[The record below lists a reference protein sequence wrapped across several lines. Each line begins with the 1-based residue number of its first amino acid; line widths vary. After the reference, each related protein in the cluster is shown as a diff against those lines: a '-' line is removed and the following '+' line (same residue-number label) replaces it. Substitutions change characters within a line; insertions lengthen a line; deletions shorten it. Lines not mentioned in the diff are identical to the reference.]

1 MRHVGFD
8 LGGTLLRGLAESDG
22 VREAVA
28 THEVPRSYD
37 ALLDLIAEL
46 AGRAD
51 AVGIGLPGTSAG
63 GTPVFVPA
71 LPWLEGRPLA
81 ADLEARLGAPVR
93 LGLDG
98 HLTLLAESVEGAAK
112 GRRSAV
118 LVAVGTGIGGALL
131 VDGRIW
137 RGAHGSAGS
146 WGWLPD
152 GTDPAADGTA
162 RGGSSGPGGGSAH
175 GGSSGPGGRSAHGGF
190 ERAASGSALG
200 GRGPELVAAARA
212 GRVPA
217 ELDAYAVRLARGIAA
232 LASTLDPE
240 VVLVGGGMADAM
252 DVLGPMLAVHI
263 ERLASPD
270 GRRVPVIAA
279 GLGSSAGVV
288 GALLAAR
295 IGVDW

>member
-8 LGGTLLRGLAESDG
+8 VGGTLLRVLAASGG
-22 VREAVA
+22 VRGPVA
-28 THEVPRSYD
+28 RHEVPRSYE
-37 ALLDLIAEL
+37 ALLDLLTEL
-46 AGRAD
+46 TGPGAD

-131 VDGRIW
+131 VDGRLW

-146 WGWLPD
+146 WGWLQGEP
-152 GTDPAADGTA
+152 DPAPLAAGY
-162 RGGSSGPGGGSAH
+162 P
-175 GGSSGPGGRSAHGGF
+175 AHGGF

-200 GRGPELVAAARA
+200 RRGPELVAAARE
-212 GRVPA
+212 GRVPP
-217 ELDAYAVRLARGIAA
+217 ELEAYAVRLARGIAA
-232 LASTLDPE
+232 LGSTLDPE
-240 VVLVGGGMADAM
+240 IVLVGGGMADAM

-263 ERLASPD
+263 ERFASPD
-270 GRRVPVIAA
+270 GRRVPVVAA
-279 GLGSSAGVV
+279 GLGSGAGVV
-288 GALLAAR
+288 GALLAAE
-295 IGVDW
+295 IGEDW